1 MTELLSRLIY
11 LVKRC
16 QRRYLIKRLC
26 LIAILTFLIYK
37 FNSSETETSYQQ
49 CSSSNVKKLY
59 AKSDIL
65 KGNIEYILKNN
76 DYLFNTPYADVMS
89 KSDRN
94 EIFNKY
100 NQAASKISPFNKVYL
115 DENRQNANKNK
126 TDFYLILEYTKIGNA
141 HKYCEQKLDDYQRG
155 FFNDENNV

>member
-1 MTELLSRLIY
+1 
-11 LVKRC
+11 
-16 QRRYLIKRLC
+16 
-26 LIAILTFLIYK
+26 
-37 FNSSETETSYQQ
+37 
-49 CSSSNVKKLY
+49 
-59 AKSDIL
+59 
-65 KGNIEYILKNN
+65 
-76 DYLFNTPYADVMS
+76 MS